1 MKIKNVETALSIF
14 EEASIKQS
22 EATETGDYKT
32 ANKFYAKI
40 VLATNFLKDENLINK
55 LENLL
60 LHESIGVRL
69 WSAIYLLTSNEKEA
83 LKVLKTIE
91 KTSGIHSL
99 TAETTL
105 SEWRK
110 GNLNM

>member
-14 EEASIKQS
+14 EEASIRQS
-22 EATETGDYKT
+22 EAIETGDCKT

-40 VLATNFLKDENLINK
+40 VLATNFLKDKNDINK
-55 LENLL
+55 LEKLL

-69 WSAIYLLTSNEKEA
+69 WSATYLLTSNETEA
-83 LKVLKTIE
+83 VKVLETIE
-91 KTSGIHSL
+91 KTSGINSL